1 MALCQTQQRVVELDL
16 LDKKLLRVPL
26 ALVYLL
32 LTPEVKVLKRLQF
45 LLDADNFLATQIIC
59 LLPEAL
65 IIMLPKMTD
74 ANVNLLDTCLF
85 VD

>member
-1 MALCQTQQRVVELDL
+1 MALRQAQKRVVELDL

-45 LLDADNFLATQIIC
+45 LLDADNFLATQII
-59 LLPEAL
+59 
-65 IIMLPKMTD
+65 
-74 ANVNLLDTCLF
+74 TCFISESSLQASRPPH
-85 VD
+85 